1 MSIRDDFFAAKAK
14 GSLWDVAVSIKRGNP
29 LPLDADSIFE
39 SYAALEAYAADVLAY
54 PGQLVAVVNAD
65 STGIYYLDQD
75 LAIQPVGMI
84 PVGDDKT
91 IEVTA
96 EGAISLLGAAG
107 AANGTLPMV
116 GENGKL
122 TWKTLED
129 IGAGDG
135 NDNTTYAFK
144 FENEKIT
151 ITPSF
156 NGISQEAV
164 ELDLSAFITADE
176 LATELGK
183 LVDNDTTYSVAE
195 GEKVLKLN
203 DTVFSTEISLKHE
216 NGMISLTGIDGQ
228 VIAEFSDA
236 DFVKDSVLEDVE
248 YKAESQEIIFT
259 WKTIDGE
266 TKTDAVSVADFV
278 QVYTA
283 GNGLELNSNEFSV
296 KIDGESENFLTVGAN
311 GVKLAGVQTAIDT
324 AKQDV
329 INNIAE
335 NYYNKT
341 EVYTKNEVYTKGE
354 ADQAIADK
362 ISEVN
367 GGESAGEVLGQLNAY
382 KKTVNMEVWGDE
394 AGAGDESGNSRIDN
408 LASKVD
414 ALEKVGAQANVI
426 EVVKVNGTALPIVD
440 KAVDVTVPTKFSDLT
455 DDSGFDARI
464 TAAKNQADKGVN
476 DASAAAAAA
485 AANAEEIVKHETRI
499 GNLETTKTDH
509 ETRIINLENADKQ
522 HATEYTTLKSIVD
535 GHTES
540 IATKA
545 NQTALDAVSAKTNA
559 NETAINTL
567 NNTTIP
573 GINEEVA
580 KKANIVDVYTKTEVG
595 TIAEGKTLVQMIADA
610 QTAAT
615 YDDTEVRNLI
625 TAEANRADAAEK
637 ANKVLID
644 ENAADI
650 AANALLI
657 SANDT
662 AIKANTQ
669 NITNNANEINRIDAA
684 LKAAIEND
692 SEGLDSIKELAV
704 WIEEHGTDAAEMA
717 QSIEANRAAIEE
729 INDAENGILAQVN
742 ALANGAVKDNT
753 EAIEAINDAENGIL
767 AQAKAHTNAQ
777 IAAIPVATAEVLGL
791 VKYDDVSIKM
801 NESNQLYVAKVSTDI
816 LEQGEQILI
825 LNGGSATN

>member
-116 GENGKL
+116 GEDGKL

-135 NDNTTYAFK
+135 NDNTTYAFN

-156 NGISQEAV
+156 NGIPQEAV

-259 WKTIDGE
+259 WKTVDGE

-476 DASAAAAAA
+476 DASAAVAAAA
-485 AANAEEIVKHETRI
+485 TNAEEIVKHETRI

-573 GINEEVA
+573 GINEEVT
-580 KKANIVDVYTKTEVG
+580 KKANAVDVYSKTEVG

-637 ANKVLID
+637 ANKALID

-657 SANDT
+657 SANDA
-662 AIKANTQ
+662 AIKTNTQ
-669 NITNNANEINRIDAA
+669 SITNNTNEINRIDAA

-692 SEGLDSIKELAV
+692 GEGLDSIKELAV
-704 WIEEHGTDAAEMA
+704 WIEKHGTDAAEMA
-717 QSIEANRAAIEE
+717 QSIEANRTAIEA

-753 EAIEAINDAENGIL
+753 EAIEAINNTENGIL

-816 LEQGEQILI
+816 LEQGE
-825 LNGGSATN
+825 